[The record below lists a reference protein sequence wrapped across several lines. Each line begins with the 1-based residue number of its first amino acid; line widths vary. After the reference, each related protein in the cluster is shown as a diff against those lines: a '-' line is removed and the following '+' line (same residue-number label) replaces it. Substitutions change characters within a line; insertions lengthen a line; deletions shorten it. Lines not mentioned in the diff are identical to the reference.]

1 MGCIVGK
8 RRVNV
13 GIIGWGTVGSGVARI
28 LLNQRD
34 FIMKPEELSIGL
46 RKIADLDIT
55 TPRGVDVDPSLLTAD
70 GTDVINDPEID
81 IVVETIGGLEPAS
94 EFILSSLRARKHVVT
109 ANKAVLAMRFRELF
123 QTARANSVRIG
134 FEASV
139 GGCIP
144 IIRSL
149 QEGLSANRVQA
160 IYGIVN
166 GTSNYILS
174 RMAEKGVNFSEAL
187 AEAQEKGYAEA
198 DPAADVEG
206 IDAANKIAI
215 LTSLAFGSDVRLDDV
230 FVEGITRITQR
241 DIQYAQELGYRI
253 KLLAIAKLVE
263 DTKIQVRIHPTML
276 PERSM
281 LANVNGVF
289 NAIYVVG
296 NATGS
301 TMFYG
306 RGAGQMPA
314 ASAVVSDI
322 MDIAKTIVA
331 DADPQLLP
339 SPTLDNTEY
348 SLRPIDECET
358 RYYIRFHA
366 LDQPGVLAKISGILG
381 QNNISISSVIQ
392 KERREGKGVPIV
404 MMTHEAVEKGVQEAL
419 RQIDNLAIVTSK
431 SMLIR
436 VETME
441 GEEENLAIV

>member
-1 MGCIVGK
+1 MSK
-8 RRVNV
+8 REINIGV
-13 GIIGWGTVGSGVARI
+13 IGWGTVGSGVVKI
-28 LLNQRD
+28 LLNQHEFVR
-34 FIMKPEELSIGL
+34 KSEKLSLNL
-46 RKIADLDIT
+46 RKVADLDIT
-55 TPRGVDVDPSLLTAD
+55 KPRDTKVEPSLLTTEAA
-70 GTDVINDPEID
+70 DVINDPDID
-81 IVVETIGGLEPAS
+81 IVVEAIGGLKPAS
-94 EFILSSLRARKHVVT
+94 EFILSALRAGKHVVT
-109 ANKAVLAMRFRELF
+109 ANKAVFATHARELF
-123 QTARANSVRIG
+123 QTARANRVKIG

-149 QEGLSANRVQA
+149 REGFAANRVQA

-166 GTSNYILS
+166 GTSNYVLS
-174 RMAEKGVNFSEAL
+174 QMTEKGMDFDEAL
-187 AEAQEKGYAEA
+187 AEAKARGYAEP
-198 DPAADVEG
+198 DPSFDIEG
-206 IDAANKIAI
+206 TDAAHKLTI
-215 LTSLAFGSDVRLDDV
+215 LSSLAFECDVKLDDV
-230 FVEGITRITQR
+230 FVEGITHITQR
-241 DIQYAQELGYRI
+241 DIQYARELGYRI

-263 DTKIQVRIHPTML
+263 TRHAVSLQVRVHPTML

-281 LANVNGVF
+281 LANVDGVF

-322 MDIAKTIVA
+322 IDIAKTIA
-331 DADPQLLP
+331 IGADPQLLP
-339 SPTLDNTEY
+339 NPILDDTEY

-358 RYYIRFHA
+358 RYYIRFQA

-381 QNNISISSVIQ
+381 QRGISISSVIQ
-392 KERREGKGVPIV
+392 KERREGESVPIV
-404 MMTHEAVEKGVQEAL
+404 MMTHEAIERDAQDAL
-419 RQIDNLAIVTSK
+419 SEIDALPVITAK

-441 GEEENLAIV
+441 GEEEKLAIV

>member
-1 MGCIVGK
+1 LK
-8 RRVNV
+8 
-13 GIIGWGTVGSGVARI
+13 
-28 LLNQRD
+28 
-34 FIMKPEELSIGL
+34 
-46 RKIADLDIT
+46 
-55 TPRGVDVDPSLLTAD
+55 
-70 GTDVINDPEID
+70 
-81 IVVETIGGLEPAS
+81 PAS
-94 EFILSSLRARKHVVT
+94 EFILSALRAGKHVVT
-109 ANKAVLAMRFRELF
+109 ANKAVFATHARELF
-123 QTARANSVRIG
+123 QTARANRVKIG

-149 QEGLSANRVQA
+149 REGFAANRVQA

-166 GTSNYILS
+166 GTSNYVLS
-174 RMAEKGVNFSEAL
+174 QMTEKGMDFDEAL
-187 AEAQEKGYAEA
+187 AEAKARGYAEP
-198 DPAADVEG
+198 DPSFDIEG
-206 IDAANKIAI
+206 TDAAHKLTI
-215 LTSLAFGSDVRLDDV
+215 LSSLAFECDVKLDDV
-230 FVEGITRITQR
+230 FVEGITHITQR
-241 DIQYAQELGYRI
+241 DIQYARELGYRI

-263 DTKIQVRIHPTML
+263 TRHAVSLQVRVHPTML

-281 LANVNGVF
+281 LANVDGVF

-322 MDIAKTIVA
+322 IDIAKTIA
-331 DADPQLLP
+331 IGADPQLLP
-339 SPTLDNTEY
+339 NPILDDTEY

-358 RYYIRFHA
+358 RYYIRFQA

-381 QNNISISSVIQ
+381 QRGISISSVIQ
-392 KERREGKGVPIV
+392 KERREGESVPIV
-404 MMTHEAVEKGVQEAL
+404 MMTHEAIERDAQDAL
-419 RQIDNLAIVTSK
+419 SEIDALPVITAK

-441 GEEENLAIV
+441 GEEEKL